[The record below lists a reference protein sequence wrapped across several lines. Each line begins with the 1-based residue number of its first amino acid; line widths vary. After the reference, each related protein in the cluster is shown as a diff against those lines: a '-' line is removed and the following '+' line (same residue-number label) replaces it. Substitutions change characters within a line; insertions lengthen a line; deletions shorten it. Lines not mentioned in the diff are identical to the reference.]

1 MSNYWAEKFAE
12 TGADGVDFVPLIA
25 KPWDVKTIYDSRT
38 KKEMLAGVAYPRSNY
53 FFWKIVNGKKQYI
66 VEEKNKRKPGE
77 IPVHFERTP
86 VFLIIDTHTDVPA
99 MIVTDRATAEE
110 MCLSLTE
117 QDAYEMACDLYTWRH
132 HWSME
137 RAAEEAWRRCYLNY
151 LIYEDSVV
159 EFTPF

>member
-25 KPWDVKTIYDSRT
+25 KPWDIKTIYDSRT

-53 FFWKIVNGKKQYI
+53 FFWKIVNGEKQYI
-66 VEEKNKRKPGE
+66 VEKKNKCKPGE
-77 IPVHFERTP
+77 VPVHSERTP
-86 VFLIIDTHTDVPA
+86 VFLIIDTDNGVPA
-99 MIVTDRATAEE
+99 MIVTDRVTAEE

-117 QDAYEMACDLYTWRH
+117 QDVYEMACDLYTWHH

-137 RAAEEAWRRCYLNY
+137 RAAEEAWRRCYFNY

>member
-1 MSNYWAEKFAE
+1 MSNYWTEKFAE

-25 KPWDVKTIYDSRT
+25 KPWDIKTIYESKT
-38 KKEMLAGVAYPRSNY
+38 KEEMLAGAAYPRSNY
-53 FFWKIVNGKKQYI
+53 FFWKMVNGKKEYI
-66 VEEKNKRKPGE
+66 VEEKDKRKPGE
-77 IPVHFERTP
+77 ISVHFERTP
-86 VFLIIDTHTDVPA
+86 IFLIIDIHNDVPA
-99 MIVTDRATAEE
+99 MIVKDRVTAEE
-110 MCLSLTE
+110 MCLSLAE